1 MDDAVGVVGS
11 RADDEILFREPAARY
26 GSSRSETFSVVN
38 CPDRLKRSPGDKK
51 VLVAG
56 GLD

>member
-1 MDDAVGVVGS
+1 MDDAVSVVGS
-11 RADDEILFREPAARY
+11 GADDEILFREFAARC
-26 GSSRSETFSVVN
+26 RSGRSDTFSVVR
-38 CPDRLKRSPGDKK
+38 CPDRLERPPGDEK

>member
-11 RADDEILFREPAARY
+11 GANDEILFREFAARCRS
-26 GSSRSETFSVVN
+26 GRSETFSVVD
-38 CPDRLKRSPGDKK
+38 CLDRLERSPGDEK

>member
-11 RADDEILFREPAARY
+11 RADDEILFREFAARCRS
-26 GSSRSETFSVVN
+26 GRSETFSVVN
-38 CPDRLKRSPGDKK
+38 CPDRLKRSPGDNK